1 MEDLLKRNEVTDN
14 QQDNG
19 DVDYISAINEIKE
32 NSFDKAKYEKV
43 VADNK
48 RLLEAYTKGMSIDT
62 PKENQKSIEELKEAI
77 FMPEGED
84 ELNINYI
91 KNVLE
96 LRNRIIEEGGQDPFL
111 PTSYDPADIEVANRV
126 AAGFEHC
133 LEYADGDPT
142 VFTNEL
148 QRITMDSKT
157 TRNKN
162 R

>member
-32 NSFDKAKYEKV
+32 NSVDKAKYEKV

-77 FMPEGED
+77 YMPEGED
-84 ELNINYI
+84 E
-91 KNVLE
+91 
-96 LRNRIIEEGGQDPFL
+96 
-111 PTSYDPADIEVANRV
+111 
-126 AAGFEHC
+126 
-133 LEYADGDPT
+133 
-142 VFTNEL
+142 
-148 QRITMDSKT
+148 
-157 TRNKN
+157 
-162 R
+162 